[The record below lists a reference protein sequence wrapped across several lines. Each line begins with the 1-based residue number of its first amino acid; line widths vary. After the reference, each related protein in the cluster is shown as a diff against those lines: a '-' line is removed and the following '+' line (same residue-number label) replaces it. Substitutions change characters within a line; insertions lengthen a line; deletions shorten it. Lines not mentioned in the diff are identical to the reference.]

1 MSFNSI
7 SYGTTHLFWQ
17 QLFAACPHE
26 RQHSARP
33 TLWCLRKQKS
43 GGIGDDASTFFTGC
57 YLTLFDNY
65 RMQEAQWYYLRVLA

>member
-1 MSFNSI
+1 MSFNS
-7 SYGTTHLFWQ
+7 SPMDYSHVL
-17 QLFAACPHE
+17 AAAVCICPQE

-33 TLWCLRKQKS
+33 SLWCLRKQKS